1 MVEENRKGKLVD
13 MLLDGQVGCH
23 HDVGTL
29 HDDVRYEP
37 PKHLL
42 REKAS
47 RLVDMGKVAGD
58 DKNDGVVK
66 SNRKRLKSGWHSPK
80 YIK

>member
-13 MLLDGQVGCH
+13 MLLDGQEGCH

-58 DKNDGVVK
+58 DK
-66 SNRKRLKSGWHSPK
+66 KRWRGEEQQKTLEVRMAFT
-80 YIK
+80 